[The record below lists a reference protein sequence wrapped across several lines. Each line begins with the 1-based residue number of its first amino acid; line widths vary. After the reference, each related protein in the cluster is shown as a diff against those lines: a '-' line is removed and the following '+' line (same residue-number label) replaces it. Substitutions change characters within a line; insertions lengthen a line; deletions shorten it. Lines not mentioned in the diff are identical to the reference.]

1 MSGKEFVNI
10 IVDMYE
16 GDELNNIINMKYTD
30 ICRITGMSRLYV
42 WNEKRKAKAVKK
54 LMDKLKADGRELRET
69 PFVPMLM
76 SIDSAEIL
84 KSAIC
89 LSLREK
95 ADV

>member
-1 MSGKEFVNI
+1 MSGKDFVNI

-30 ICRITGMSRLYV
+30 VCRITGMSRLYV
-42 WNEKRKAKAVKK
+42 WSEKRKAKKFKK
-54 LMDKLKADGRELRET
+54 ILDEYKEQNLDLRNSA
-69 PFVPMLM
+69 FISMLM
-76 SIDSAEIL
+76 RIDSAEIL
-84 KSAIC
+84 KNAIC